1 LIWIKI
7 RLVGL
12 IYLHAMSH
20 PERPLK
26 MQGMSAPW
34 MLLKLSSLGDG
45 AWGIRLA
52 GLALSVMSAWA
63 LWLGLAHQ
71 QAPWCVVEG

>member
-1 LIWIKI
+1 
-7 RLVGL
+7 
-12 IYLHAMSH
+12 
-20 PERPLK
+20 
-26 MQGMSAPW
+26 